1 MDNVF
6 GLSAAYT
13 CDSRDIILVNT
24 LRNILFPFNTYAKDS
39 KFYDIK
45 ANPCKYIKSYINLGR
60 LYEENNFPL
69 FNTLPLRI
77 NLRPRYITI
86 DTYILIKVFIKDS
99 KKLKNISDN
108 KEPVWS
114 QIFKTD
120 HKPFKRNDKKFGFE
134 YMIKTDGIGT
144 SLIFMKS
151 KEENKKIRKS
161 TKSKKKDKDSGDNEE
176 DEEESEEE
184 EEKYKMDYIEHNV
197 ELLSSK

>member
-1 MDNVF
+1 M
-6 GLSAAYT
+6 
-13 CDSRDIILVNT
+13 
-24 LRNILFPFNTYAKDS
+24 FNA
-39 KFYDIK
+39 
-45 ANPCKYIKSYINLGR
+45 
-60 LYEENNFPL
+60 
-69 FNTLPLRI
+69 LPLRI

-86 DTYILIKVFIKDS
+86 DTYILIEVFIKDS

-108 KEPVWS
+108 KAPVWS

-120 HKPFKRNDKKFGFE
+120 CKPFKRNDDKKSSFD
-134 YMIKTDGIGT
+134 YMIKTDGVGT
-144 SLIFMKS
+144 SLIFTKS
-151 KEENKKIRKS
+151 KEKNRKRIKS